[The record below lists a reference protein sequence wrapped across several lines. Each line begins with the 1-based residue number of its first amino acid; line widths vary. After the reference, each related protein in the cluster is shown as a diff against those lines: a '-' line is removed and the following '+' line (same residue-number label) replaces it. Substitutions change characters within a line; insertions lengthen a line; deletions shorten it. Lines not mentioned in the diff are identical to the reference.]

1 MDNTITVIGNVTR
14 APELT
19 FTPGGAAKAEFG
31 LAVNRVWT
39 DRATNER
46 KEQVSFFNVVCWG
59 QLGENASQSLDKGNR
74 AIVTGRLEQ
83 RTWEAQDGSKRERVE
98 IVADEVGPSLRWAT
112 VQVERMERRQQE
124 DY

>member
-1 MDNTITVIGNVTR
+1 MDNTITVVGNVTR
-14 APELT
+14 TPELT

-59 QLGENASQSLDKGNR
+59 QLGENASQSLDKGVR
-74 AIVTGRLEQ
+74 VIVSGRLEQ

-98 IVADEVGPSLRWAT
+98 IVADEVGPSLRFAT
-112 VQVERMERRQQE
+112 VTVQRAERRDSV